1 MAANICYTSII
12 FVHGLSG
19 DCIETWKHADA
30 EVPWIMDKSFLGDDL
45 YERARIMTFGY
56 NANVFQNVTTSRVID
71 HASKLLEDLCVR
83 RVNCKG
89 RPIVFV
95 AHSLGGLVV
104 KKVQNLDSK
113 PNSDPECAL
122 ILCPDNDRFADIQST
137 TGGLIF
143 MGTPHEGSCQA
154 SLVQMFQN
162 IASCF
167 TMGQNKTSLTQE
179 LETYSASTMDI
190 NQSFMQNASR
200 SLEIVCFYE
209 TLPTRLPQGEQMIV
223 KKASA
228 VINGNGARNIGM
240 ECNHLELCKFGNPEE
255 GRFESTFR
263 PQLEMVVDNAIRN
276 KGQHISEL
284 DREAEARLRALP
296 HPSKLLSAPSVSE
309 AASALKAYYTKG
321 NALKIQR
328 LSGKQLPMENCYINL
343 AIIRLDPTEVPH
355 ISESSSFLLTE
366 RLQLGLNGENVQL
379 YNLFNPIKLS
389 NDEEK
394 RPKRILIRGRAGV
407 GKSTLCKKIVYEYIH
422 NGMWKEHF
430 DWLIWIPLRILN
442 GIKANG
448 PYTLRDLFVQ
458 YFCNSKELPDLA
470 WDAVTGSAKD
480 KTLFV
485 LDGLDEVYGKW
496 KPGEPMKRFLEYL
509 LAQDQVIITTRP
521 YTLDRGNLEPI
532 DLELETIG
540 FYPEQ
545 VVSYLKNEDI
555 VLRNVAEEI
564 QLFLNKRPI
573 VQELV
578 RIPIQ
583 LDALCHSWSKTFK
596 NEALETMTDIY
607 QNIIKELWR
616 KDLLQ
621 LQTRNTETE
630 EVLREIAE
638 PEDEEEVKDAENLV
652 EGFAFYGMYNGIVEF
667 GADEQGLIYKNL
679 ANQSIKSRRTPGLVL
694 GKVSFLRTSDNT
706 LGGDLRSYHFLH
718 LTFQELFAARYF
730 VRQWLDDKPLY
741 LVESNSTTMPKIFL
755 QDKKYH
761 SRYDIMWRF
770 VAGLF
775 RIGWNQKR
783 PSNAPLNQF
792 FRELE
797 AEPRDL
803 LGPAHQRL
811 IMHCLSEVAGSKPG
825 GALEGRKKLETR
837 LLQWVDFE
845 WEFRKTTELLSEA
858 EFLEVGINTFL
869 RESFRIRKSH
879 ILRTLSRRP
888 RLSEDTIG
896 IITSL
901 LKDKD
906 TDIRKAAAE
915 ALGGQL
921 TLPEATL
928 DRLVLLLEDKDVGVR
943 EATVR
948 ALGVQS
954 TLPQATIDRLVLLL
968 KDKDTNIRVATAAAL
983 GGQSGLSQATL
994 DKLVLLLKDKSAGIR
1009 EATARALGGQST
1021 LSQATLDG
1029 LVLLLKDKYTTI
1041 RGAAAEALGGQST
1054 LPQATLDGL
1063 VLLLKDKNA
1072 DIRGAAA
1079 RALGGQ
1085 STLPQAT
1092 LDKLILLLHDTNFW
1106 GTRQAAAK
1114 ALGSQLNLCQ
1124 AALDRLI
1131 LLLKDEDWRVRST
1144 AADTLGRGFNLSQA
1158 ALNGLILLLKDEYWE
1173 SRVSAASAL
1182 KEQSNLPQ
1190 AALDALI
1197 LLLKDKDQ
1205 SVRKAVANAIGGQS
1219 NLPQVAF
1226 DGLILL
1232 LKDNDWGPRNAATN
1246 ALKGR
1251 PNLPQAIL
1259 DSLILLLKDEDWRR
1273 SYAAANVLEGQ
1284 LNLPQAV
1291 LDQLILLFKGN
1302 DWQKRISAVNVLKR
1316 QSNLPQA
1323 MLDELILL
1331 LKDKSHEV
1339 WKLAFGI
1346 LSKYEGLTIPPA
1358 YIAEPQLFMWWLEK
1372 SFAQQV
1378 SVYQQEN
1385 TLFFNMLGKLNHAPL
1400 GWTFRLKFQWTR
1412 RGLGMP

>member
-1 MAANICYTSII
+1 MVFWRQQKEVKTSNGPYHGLKVLVPRPGSSGPEPVVDII

-71 HASKLLEDLCVR
+71 HA
-83 RVNCKG
+83 N
-89 RPIVFV
+89 
-95 AHSLGGLVV
+95 
-104 KKVQNLDSK
+104 
-113 PNSDPECAL
+113 
-122 ILCPDNDRFADIQST
+122 IQST

-276 KGQHISEL
+276 K
-284 DREAEARLRALP
+284 A
-296 HPSKLLSAPSVSE
+296 APSVSE

-761 SRYDIMWRF
+761 SR
-770 VAGLF
+770 
-775 RIGWNQKR
+775 
-783 PSNAPLNQF
+783 
-792 FRELE
+792 
-797 AEPRDL
+797 
-803 LGPAHQRL
+803 
-811 IMHCLSEVAGSKPG
+811 EVAGSKPG